1 LRRDDLRRFG
11 QFSVCDKLQAMT
23 KAEQTT
29 SERIL
34 NASLMLFNEHGY
46 QNVPALKIAQHLGI
60 SHGNLAYHFKTKSDI
75 VMTVFPLLEQAVR
88 TARTP
93 GGRLLPGDAALH
105 QIEFAR
111 TLWRYRFFF
120 NALTQLLSRDERLR
134 ARFML
139 LQETV
144 VQTMQDLFD
153 EAITQGDMK
162 PVELPTTTRIL
173 SRCCW
178 MTWLSW
184 LRFEQIDN
192 PTPTEARNE
201 AVYNGCMLS
210 FGIVQA
216 YFSKQFS
223 AAVLNELRRAVGD
236 AAKQS
241 KPTPKKRR
249 HEH

>member
-1 LRRDDLRRFG
+1 MM
-11 QFSVCDKLQAMT
+11 K
-23 KAEQTT
+23 KADQTT

-34 NASLMLFNEHGY
+34 AASLKLFNEHGY
-46 QNVPALKIAQHLGI
+46 PNVSALKIAQHLGI

-88 TARTP
+88 SARTP
-93 GGRLLPGDAALH
+93 GGGLLPRDAAVH
-105 QIEFAR
+105 QIEFSR

-120 NALTQLLSRDERLR
+120 NGLTQLFSRDERLR
-134 ARFML
+134 ARFL
-139 LQETV
+139 VLQETV

-153 EAITQGDMK
+153 DAIKQGDMK
-162 PVELPTTTRIL
+162 PVEPPTTTRIL

-192 PTPTEARNE
+192 PTPFEARNE

-223 AAVLNELRRAVGD
+223 ADVLSELRSAVGD
-236 AAKQS
+236 SAS
-241 KPTPKKRR
+241 KVKPSRPKLRR
-249 HEH
+249 KH

>member
-1 LRRDDLRRFG
+1 M
-11 QFSVCDKLQAMT
+11 K
-23 KAEQTT
+23 KADQTT
-29 SERIL
+29 RERIL
-34 NASLMLFNEHGY
+34 AASLKLFNEHGY
-46 QNVPALKIAQHLGI
+46 QNVPALKIARHLGI

-88 TARTP
+88 SARTP
-93 GGRLLPGDAALH
+93 GGGLLPRDAVLH
-105 QIEFAR
+105 QIEFSR

-134 ARFML
+134 KRFLL

-153 EAITQGDMK
+153 DAITQGDMK

-192 PTPTEARNE
+192 PAPFEARDA
-201 AVYNGCMLS
+201 AVYNGCMLTI
-210 FGIVQA
+210 GIVRA

-223 AAVLNELRRAVGD
+223 ADVFLELRKALGG
-236 AAKQS
+236 AAKKAEPS
-241 KPTPKKRR
+241 AKTRR
-249 HEH
+249 RAR

>member
-1 LRRDDLRRFG
+1 M
-11 QFSVCDKLQAMT
+11 K
-23 KAEQTT
+23 KADQTT

-34 NASLMLFNEHGY
+34 AASLKLFNEHGY
-46 QNVPALKIAQHLGI
+46 PNVSALKIAQHLGI

-88 TARTP
+88 SARTP
-93 GGRLLPGDAALH
+93 GGGLLPRDAAVH
-105 QIEFAR
+105 QIEFSR

-120 NALTQLLSRDERLR
+120 NGLTQLLSRDERLR
-134 ARFML
+134 ARFL
-139 LQETV
+139 VLQETV

-153 EAITQGDMK
+153 DAIKQGDMK
-162 PVELPTTTRIL
+162 PVEPPTTTRIL

-192 PTPTEARNE
+192 PTPFEARDE

-223 AAVLNELRRAVGD
+223 ADVLSELRSAVGD
-236 AAKQS
+236 SAS
-241 KPTPKKRR
+241 KVKPSRPKLRR
-249 HEH
+249 KH

>member
-1 LRRDDLRRFG
+1 MM
-11 QFSVCDKLQAMT
+11 K
-23 KAEQTT
+23 KADQTT

-34 NASLMLFNEHGY
+34 AASLKLFNEHGY
-46 QNVPALKIAQHLGI
+46 PNVSALKIAQHLGI

-88 TARTP
+88 SARTP
-93 GGRLLPGDAALH
+93 GGGLLPRDAAVH
-105 QIEFAR
+105 QIEFSR

-120 NALTQLLSRDERLR
+120 NGLTQLLSRDERLR
-134 ARFML
+134 ARFL
-139 LQETV
+139 VLQETV

-153 EAITQGDMK
+153 DAIKQGDMK
-162 PVELPTTTRIL
+162 PVEPPTTTRIL

-192 PTPTEARNE
+192 PTPFEARNE

-223 AAVLNELRRAVGD
+223 ADVLSELRSAVGD
-236 AAKQS
+236 SAS
-241 KPTPKKRR
+241 KVKPSRPKLRR
-249 HEH
+249 KH

>member
-1 LRRDDLRRFG
+1 MM
-11 QFSVCDKLQAMT
+11 K
-23 KAEQTT
+23 KADQTT

-34 NASLMLFNEHGY
+34 AASLKLFNEHGY
-46 QNVPALKIAQHLGI
+46 PNVSALKIAQHLGI

-88 TARTP
+88 SARTP
-93 GGRLLPGDAALH
+93 GGGLLPRDAAVH
-105 QIEFAR
+105 QIEFSR

-120 NALTQLLSRDERLR
+120 NGLTQLLSRDERLR
-134 ARFML
+134 ARFL
-139 LQETV
+139 VLQETV

-153 EAITQGDMK
+153 DAIKQGDMK
-162 PVELPTTTRIL
+162 PVEPPTTTRIL

-192 PTPTEARNE
+192 PTPFEARDE

-223 AAVLNELRRAVGD
+223 ADVLSELRSAVGD
-236 AAKQS
+236 SAS
-241 KPTPKKRR
+241 KVKPSRPKLRR
-249 HEH
+249 KH

>member
-1 LRRDDLRRFG
+1 M
-11 QFSVCDKLQAMT
+11 K
-23 KAEQTT
+23 KADQTT

-34 NASLMLFNEHGY
+34 AASLKLFNEHGY
-46 QNVPALKIAQHLGI
+46 PNVSALKIAQHLGI

-88 TARTP
+88 SARTP
-93 GGRLLPGDAALH
+93 GGGLLPRDAAVH
-105 QIEFAR
+105 QIEFSR

-120 NALTQLLSRDERLR
+120 NGLTQLLSRDERLR
-134 ARFML
+134 ARFL
-139 LQETV
+139 VLQETV

-153 EAITQGDMK
+153 DAIKQGDMK
-162 PVELPTTTRIL
+162 PVEPPTTTRIL

-192 PTPTEARNE
+192 PTPFEARNE

-223 AAVLNELRRAVGD
+223 ADVLSELRSAVGD
-236 AAKQS
+236 SAS
-241 KPTPKKRR
+241 KVKPSRPKLRR
-249 HEH
+249 KH

>member
-1 LRRDDLRRFG
+1 MKKKD
-11 QFSVCDKLQAMT
+11 
-23 KAEQTT
+23 QTT

-34 NASLMLFNEHGY
+34 SASLMLFNEHGY
-46 QNVPALKIAQHLGI
+46 QNVPALMIAQHLGI

-88 TARTP
+88 SARTP
-93 GGRLLPGDAALH
+93 GGGLLPRDAALH
-105 QIEFAR
+105 QIEFSR

-120 NALTQLLSRDERLR
+120 NALTQLLSRDARLR
-134 ARFML
+134 ARFL
-139 LQETV
+139 VLQDTV
-144 VQTMQDLFD
+144 VQTMEDLFD
-153 EAITQGDMK
+153 DAIKQGDMK

-192 PTPTEARNE
+192 PTPIEARNE

-223 AAVLNELRRAVGD
+223 ANVFLELRKAVGGP
-236 AAKQS
+236 AKEAES
-241 KPTPKKRR
+241 PPKKQRR
-249 HEH
+249 QR